1 MMGFAVTQHRFPKW
15 IVTAHIHTNLMLENN
30 HLALGDASNFCL
42 NIIPAP
48 SKTLLGLWINSNKS
62 KKLSSSRLLQLNF
75 GPQHPAAHGVLRL
88 IIFLDGEYIVKAD
101 PHIGLLHRGT
111 EKLIEYK
118 PFIQSVPYFDRLD
131 YVSMMVQEHA
141 YCLAIE
147 TLLKCSIPK
156 RAQYIRVLF
165 SELTRLLN
173 HLLAVTTHALDVGAI
188 TPFFWAFEE
197 REKIFEFYERV
208 SGAWMHANYF
218 RPGGLSVDLPI
229 GLLIDIYK
237 FIKSFADRLDELEEL
252 LTSNWIWKK
261 WLIDVGIVNKFNALN
276 LGFSGPMLR
285 GSGIPWDLRLI
296 EKYEV
301 YSTVPFTVP
310 YGHHGDCYD
319 RYLIRMEEMR
329 QSIILI
335 EEILNYIPVGDI
347 KIDDFKIISPSWAKM
362 KKDMESLIHHFKLYT
377 EGFSVPEDETYVSIE
392 APKGE
397 FGVFLKSDNSNLPA
411 RCHIKAPGFLHLA
424 GLNNMIAGHLLAD
437 LVAVIGTQD
446 IVFGEIDR

>member
-1 MMGFAVTQHRFPKW
+1 MKK
-15 IVTAHIHTNLMLENN
+15 MLINYTI
-30 HLALGDASNFCL
+30 L
-42 NIIPAP
+42 
-48 SKTLLGLWINSNKS
+48 KLLE
-62 KKLSSSRLLQLNF
+62 KKKRLTSTKLLQLNF

-88 IIFLDGEYIVKAD
+88 IIFLDGEFIIKVD

-118 PFIQSVPYFDRLD
+118 PYIQSVPYFDWLD

-147 TLLKCSIPK
+147 TLLKTSLP
-156 RAQYIRVLF
+156 RRSQYIWVLF

-218 RPGGLSVDLPI
+218 RPGGLVLDLPI
-229 GLLIDIYK
+229 GTITDIFK
-237 FIKSFADRLDELEEL
+237 FIQVFADRLDELEEL
-252 LTSNWIWKK
+252 LSANRIWKK
-261 WLIDVGIVNKFNALN
+261 RLIDIGIVSAKKSIN

-296 EKYEV
+296 EKYEM
-301 YSTVPFTVP
+301 YSIFPFNIP
-310 YGHHGDCYD
+310 YGHQGDCYD
-319 RYLIRMEEMR
+319 RYLIWMEEMR
-329 QSIILI
+329 QSIVII
-335 EEILNYIPVGDI
+335 QDCLNIVPKGAI
-347 KIDDFKIISPSWAKM
+347 KIDDFKIINPSRPRM
-362 KKDMESLIHHFKLYT
+362 KKDMEALIHHFKLYT
-377 EGFSVPEDETYVSIE
+377 EGFSIPNDDAYVSLE

-397 FGVFLKSDNSNLPA
+397 FGVFLRSDSTNLPY
-411 RCHIKAPGFLHLA
+411 RCHIKPPGFLHLA
-424 GLNNMIAGHLLAD
+424 GLNEMIVGHLLAD